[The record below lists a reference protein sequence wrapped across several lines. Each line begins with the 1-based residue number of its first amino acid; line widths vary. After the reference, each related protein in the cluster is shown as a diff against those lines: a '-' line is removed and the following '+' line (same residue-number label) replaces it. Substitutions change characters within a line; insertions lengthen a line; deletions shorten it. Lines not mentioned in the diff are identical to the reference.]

1 MRRGAR
7 KAGIAALALLAIGA
21 IALMLTMRPWLA
33 GRSSGL
39 SAVPTQ
45 TPGQVLVAA
54 STASTASTAPSALL
68 ARGAYLA
75 LAGNCAGCHTARGG
89 EPYAGGR
96 PIATPF
102 GAVYTSNLTPDPE
115 TGLGAWSADDFWRA
129 MHEGRSRDGRALTP
143 AFPYTEFT
151 RITRADA
158 DAIHAWLRSLPPVR
172 APNRPNGLRFPWNQP
187 LMTEL
192 WQLVYFRSATFVPDD
207 ARDAAF
213 NRGAY
218 LVEVLGHC
226 GACHTARDSLG
237 GPDGVVFAGAEL
249 AQLGWY
255 APSLLSDREAAV
267 GRWTQDETVDW
278 LATGINRHAIAA
290 GPMAAVVTGS
300 LQHLQPD
307 DLQSMAVYLNA
318 IALPDSGGP
327 RVQGL
332 GRKLVLP
339 SAGDSM
345 LAAGER
351 LYAKHC
357 AECHGDKGE
366 LAAPGYPPL
375 AGNRLFA
382 MNSPVNAIRAVL
394 HGGFAPATPAKPR
407 PFSMPPFGPQLDD
420 REIAAIVSWL
430 RNTWGQRG
438 TRVESRQVNALRSVP
453 VD

>member
-1 MRRGAR
+1 MRGGGRR
-7 KAGIAALALLAIGA
+7 LGIAALALLAIGA
-21 IALMLTMRPWLA
+21 IAVIFMMRPWSA
-33 GRSSGL
+33 GPSALSS
-39 SAVPTQ
+39 A
-45 TPGQVLVAA
+45 PGQAPGLAPVAA
-54 STASTASTAPSALL
+54 PAASAASAAPAELL

-75 LAGNCAGCHTARGG
+75 RAGNCAGCHTARGG
-89 EPYAGGR
+89 APYAGGR

-102 GAVYTSNLTPDPE
+102 GTVYTSNLTPDPD

-151 RITRADA
+151 RITRDDA
-158 DAIHAWLRSLPPVR
+158 DAIHAWLRSLAPVR

-192 WQLVYFRSATFVPDD
+192 WRIAYFRPAAFVPDA

-226 GACHTARDSLG
+226 SACHTARDSLG
-237 GPDGVVFAGAEL
+237 GPEGVALAGAEL
-249 AQLGWY
+249 AELGWY
-255 APSLLSDREAAV
+255 APSLLGNSEAAV
-267 GRWTQDETVDW
+267 GRWTPDETVEW

-290 GPMAAVVTGS
+290 GPMASVVTGS
-300 LQHLQPD
+300 LQYLERN
-307 DLQSMAVYLNA
+307 DLQSMAVYLQA

-332 GRKLVLP
+332 GRKIVLP

-345 LAAGER
+345 LASGER

-407 PFSMPPFGPQLDD
+407 PFSMPPFGPQLED

-438 TRVESRQVNALRSVP
+438 TRVEARQVNALRSVP

>member
-1 MRRGAR
+1 MSSVGRRV
-7 KAGIAALALLAIGA
+7 GIAVLALLAIGV
-21 IALMLTMRPWLA
+21 IALMLSGGLSMGLSMRARPPVSGMPPA
-33 GRSSGL
+33 SGL
-39 SAVPTQ
+39 PQ
-45 TPGQVLVAA
+45 PAA
-54 STASTASTAPSALL
+54 EVL

-89 EPYAGGR
+89 APYAGGR

-102 GAVYTSNLTPDPE
+102 GTVYTSNLTADPE

-172 APNRPNGLRFPWNQP
+172 APNRPNALRFPWNQP

-192 WQLVYFRSATFVPDD
+192 WRLVYFRPASFVPDG

-237 GPDGVVFAGAEL
+237 GPDGVAFAGAEL

-255 APSLLSDREAAV
+255 APSLLSDSEGAV
-267 GRWTQDETVDW
+267 GRWTPDETIEW
-278 LATGINRHAIAA
+278 LATGINRYAIAA

-300 LQHLQPD
+300 LQHLERD
-307 DLQSMAVYLNA
+307 DLQSMAVYLQSMA
-318 IALPDSGGP
+318 RPDSGGP

-339 SAGDSM
+339 SAGDPM
-345 LAAGER
+345 LTGGER

-357 AECHGDKGE
+357 AECHGERGE
-366 LAAPGYPPL
+366 LAEPGYPPL

-382 MNSPVNAIRAVL
+382 MHSPVNAIRAVL
-394 HGGFAPATPAKPR
+394 HGGFAPATNTKPR
-407 PFSMPPFGPQLDD
+407 PYGMPPFAPQLDD

-438 TRVESRQVNALRSVP
+438 TRVEARQVNALRSVP
-453 VD
+453 VDDSPGPVSQ

>member
-1 MRRGAR
+1 MRGGAR
-7 KAGIAALALLAIGA
+7 KAAVAALAMLAIGA
-21 IALMLTMRPWLA
+21 IAVIFMMRPWSA
-33 GRSSGL
+33 GPSALSS
-39 SAVPTQ
+39 V
-45 TPGQVLVAA
+45 PGQVPSQARGLAPVAA
-54 STASTASTAPSALL
+54 PAASAAPAELL

-75 LAGNCAGCHTARGG
+75 RAGNCAGCHTARGG
-89 EPYAGGR
+89 APYAGGR

-102 GAVYTSNLTPDPE
+102 GTVYTSNLTPDPE
-115 TGLGAWSADDFWRA
+115 TGLGVWSADDFWRA

-143 AFPYTEFT
+143 AFPYNEFT

-158 DAIHAWLRSLPPVR
+158 DAIHTWLRSLPPVR
-172 APNRPNGLRFPWNQP
+172 APNRPNALRFPWNQP

-192 WQLVYFRSATFVPDD
+192 WRIAYFRPAAFVPDD

-237 GPDGVVFAGAEL
+237 GPDGVALAGAEL
-249 AQLGWY
+249 AELGWY
-255 APSLLSDREAAV
+255 APSLLGNSEAAV
-267 GRWTQDETVDW
+267 GRWTPDETVEW

-300 LQHLQPD
+300 LQYLERN
-307 DLQSMAVYLNA
+307 DLQSMAVYLQSM
-318 IALPDSGGP
+318 ALPDSGGP

-332 GRKLVLP
+332 GRKIVLP
-339 SAGDSM
+339 SASDPM
-345 LAAGER
+345 LAGGER

-407 PFSMPPFGPQLDD
+407 PFSMPPFGPQLED

-438 TRVESRQVNALRSVP
+438 TRVEARQVNALRSVP

>member
-1 MRRGAR
+1 MRGGAR
-7 KAGIAALALLAIGA
+7 KAAVAAVALLAIGA

-39 SAVPTQ
+39 SAVPGQ
-45 TPGQVLVAA
+45 TPGQVPVAA
-54 STASTASTAPSALL
+54 SVSSSASTVLL

-75 LAGNCAGCHTARGG
+75 RAGNCAGCHTARGG

-129 MHEGRSRDGRALTP
+129 MHEGRSRGGRALTP

-192 WQLVYFRSATFVPDD
+192 WQIVYFRPAAFVPDD

-237 GPDGVVFAGAEL
+237 GPDGVAFAGGEL
-249 AQLGWY
+249 AELGWY

-267 GRWTQDETVDW
+267 GRWTQDETIEW

-332 GRKLVLP
+332 GRKIVLP

>member
-1 MRRGAR
+1 MSRGAR
-7 KAGIAALALLAIGA
+7 RVGIAALALIVISAITV
-21 IALMLTMRPWLA
+21 MVVMRPWST
-33 GRSSGL
+33 GSSSDL
-39 SAVPTQ
+39 RAL
-45 TPGQVLVAA
+45 PGQAAGQAPIASAA
-54 STASTASTAPSALL
+54 SNAPNALL

-75 LAGNCAGCHTARGG
+75 RAGNCAGCHTARGG

-102 GAVYTSNLTPDPE
+102 GTVYTSNLTPDPA
-115 TGLGAWSADDFWRA
+115 TGLGAWTPDDFWRA

-143 AFPYTEFT
+143 TFPYTEFT
-151 RITRADA
+151 RMTRADA
-158 DAIHAWLRSLPPVR
+158 DAIHAWLRSLSPVR
-172 APNRPNGLRFPWNQP
+172 APNRPNALRFPWNQP
-187 LMTEL
+187 LLTEL
-192 WQLVYFRSATFVPDD
+192 WRLVYFRPTAFVPDD

-237 GPDGVVFAGAEL
+237 GADGVPLAGAEL
-249 AQLGWY
+249 AELGWY
-255 APSLLSDREAAV
+255 APSLLGNREAAV
-267 GRWTQDETVDW
+267 GQWTQDETLEW

-300 LQHLQPD
+300 LQYLERS
-307 DLQSMAVYLNA
+307 DLQSMAVYLQA

-332 GRKLVLP
+332 GRKIVLP
-339 SAGDSM
+339 SAGDPM
-345 LAAGER
+345 LAGGER

-394 HGGFAPATPAKPR
+394 HGGFAPATAAKPR

-420 REIAAIVSWL
+420 REIAAIVTWL

-438 TRVESRQVNALRSVP
+438 TRVEARQVNALRSVP
-453 VD
+453 AD

>member
-1 MRRGAR
+1 
-7 KAGIAALALLAIGA
+7 
-21 IALMLTMRPWLA
+21 
-33 GRSSGL
+33 
-39 SAVPTQ
+39 
-45 TPGQVLVAA
+45 
-54 STASTASTAPSALL
+54 
-68 ARGAYLA
+68 
-75 LAGNCAGCHTARGG
+75 
-89 EPYAGGR
+89 
-96 PIATPF
+96 
-102 GAVYTSNLTPDPE
+102 
-115 TGLGAWSADDFWRA
+115 

-172 APNRPNGLRFPWNQP
+172 APNRANALRFPWNQP

-192 WQLVYFRSATFVPDD
+192 WRLVYFRSATFVPDD

-237 GPDGVVFAGAEL
+237 GPDGVAFAGAEL

-255 APSLLSDREAAV
+255 APSLLSESEAAV
-267 GRWTQDETVDW
+267 GRWTQDETVEW

-332 GRKLVLP
+332 GRKIVLP

-366 LAAPGYPPL
+366 LAPPGYPPL

-438 TRVESRQVNALRSVP
+438 TRVEARQVNALRSVP